1 MSKFFAPN
9 AVRRSHGLEGTKRPL
24 IQLLLLFNRHKRY
37 HLQIQTHS
45 EIPRFAVCNE
55 NCTTQR
61 RVACTK
67 SLENLTFSDENSDSG
82 ENDGQLEGDNV
93 DFDPTLEANC
103 SSSEPHLLTQGY
115 LNELHYDFNLSKEQA
130 KFLD

>member
-9 AVRRSHGLEGTKRPL
+9 AVRRSHGLEGTKRP
-24 IQLLLLFNRHKRY
+24 IIRLLLLFNKHKIY

-45 EIPRFAVCNE
+45 EITRFAVCKE

-67 SLENLTFSDENSDSG
+67 PPENLTFSDENSDSG
-82 ENDGQLEGDNV
+82 ENDGQYEGGNV
-93 DFDPTLEANC
+93 DCDPTLEANC
-103 SSSEPHLLTQGY
+103 SSSETHLLTQG
-115 LNELHYDFNLSKEQA
+115 
-130 KFLD
+130 